1 MRHAMFLVMTAL
13 LFQGCSGGSSSELLV
28 SAKEKILKKDNKTAI
43 TELKTVLQKSPES
56 ASRLRKELNL

>member
-43 TELKTVLQKSPES
+43 TELKTVLQK
-56 ASRLRKELNL
+56 